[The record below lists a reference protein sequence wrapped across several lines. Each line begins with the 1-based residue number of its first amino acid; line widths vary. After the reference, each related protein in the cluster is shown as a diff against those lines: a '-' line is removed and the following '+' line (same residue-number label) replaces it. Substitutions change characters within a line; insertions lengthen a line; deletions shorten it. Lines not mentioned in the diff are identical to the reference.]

1 MSKKS
6 NISRIKKILYA
17 WGGTSTGELQS
28 ESSPIIFSLGNVS
41 VLAEGFY
48 IGNVEA
54 IVYHN
59 DMEIDRDYIDYE
71 DLNDDVIFQIKE
83 ILESYDADMNKTM
96 QERIKD

>member
-6 NISRIKKILYA
+6 DIYKIKRILSE

-41 VLAEGFY
+41 VLAERFY
-48 IGNVEA
+48 VDNVEA

-59 DMEIDRDYIDYE
+59 DMEIDSDYMNYE

-96 QERIKD
+96 KERIKD